1 MGGFL
6 FFGFVMRAVVLV
18 LFLAA
23 LAYAQ
28 QGRGS
33 DYTLSFFG
41 SENCNIETLI
51 VQQVFDLSECTN
63 FRYNNLH
70 DGYGQSLQCL
80 FVDVDDED
88 YSDNLECPRQFSVT
102 PRTIIPDYGVVVE
115 YNPTGCSSTTP
126 SETRELL
133 FGQCI
138 PSPNYAGCFM
148 RLHLGGPESYAFET
162 GSPASVLA
170 VPVLLFLLF
179 WLSSCKQL
187 NNKILICCK

>member
-70 DGYGQSLQCL
+70 DGCGQSLQCL

-88 YSDNLECPRQFSVT
+88 YSDNLECPRQFPVT

-115 YNPTGCSSTTP
+115 YIQLDVLPTPQVKLENFSLDNAFHHQTT
-126 SETRELL
+126 L
-133 FGQCI
+133 
-138 PSPNYAGCFM
+138 A
-148 RLHLGGPESYAFET
+148 
-162 GSPASVLA
+162 AS
-170 VPVLLFLLF
+170 
-179 WLSSCKQL
+179 
-187 NNKILICCK
+187 